1 MDDVIKGHLTQSD
14 EQYDRE
20 RFAAALRAVRSQ
32 LDDLEIACAEDVVFR
47 DTVAV
52 ACESI
57 HLQLALLNRHCDTE
71 SES

>member
-1 MDDVIKGHLTQSD
+1 MNDVVKGHLTRSE

-20 RFAAALRAVRSQ
+20 RFAAAIRAVRSQ

-47 DTVAV
+47 DTVTV

-57 HLQLALLNRHCDTE
+57 HLQLALLNRHCDMG
-71 SES
+71 SEP